1 MHLLVHALTVKTS
14 SCLAVASVMGVSL
27 KGLKGA
33 LVADTTSPRDTW
45 FSVFF
50 ITKKLCNITEG
61 LRLP

>member
-33 LVADTTSPRDTW
+33 LVADTSPRDTW